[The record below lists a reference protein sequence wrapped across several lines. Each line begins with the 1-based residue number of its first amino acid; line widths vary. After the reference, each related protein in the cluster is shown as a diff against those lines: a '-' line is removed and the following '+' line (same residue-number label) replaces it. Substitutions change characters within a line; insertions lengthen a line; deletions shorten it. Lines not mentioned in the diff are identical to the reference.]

1 MVWDPAHYLKFGNE
15 RAQPAVDLL
24 ARVPLAEMARAYD
37 LGCGPGNSTAL
48 LALRWPNAVLTGV
61 DSDEAMLTRARASNG
76 ALSWQK
82 ADIAHWQPSQACDLI
97 FSNAALHWLDDHDI
111 LFPRLLCQLKAG
123 GVLAVQMPTNHSA
136 ASHRVMHDLAH
147 REEWAEALMPVLRE
161 DPVLRPR
168 DYYRLLAPHAQRVDI
183 WETTYLLRLT
193 GKDPVLSWIRS
204 TALRPLL
211 EALAPRQAAAFEA
224 AVAVKLREAYAPEK
238 DGTTLF
244 PFRRLFMIAVRRAK
258 DLSDPS

>member
-1 MVWDPAHYLKFGNE
+1 MSWDPVQYLKFGNE

-24 ARVPLAEMARAYD
+24 ARVPLLEAMQAYD

-48 LALRWPNAVLTGV
+48 LATRWPDADICGIDSDAAMLERAHASNPALRWEKG
-61 DSDEAMLTRARASNG
+61 
-76 ALSWQK
+76 
-82 ADIAHWQPSQACDLI
+82 DIASWHAPKPCDLV
-97 FSNAALHWLDDHDI
+97 FSNAVLHWLDDHEN
-111 LFPRLLCQLKAG
+111 LFPHLLKELVPG

-147 REEWAEALMPVLRE
+147 REDWSAALLPVLRE
-161 DPVLRPR
+161 DPVLRPM
-168 DYYRLLAPHAQRVDI
+168 DYYRLLAPYAQRVDI

-211 EALAPRQAAAFEA
+211 EALPPRQAAAFEA
-224 AVAVKLREAYAPEK
+224 AVAVKLREAYAPES

-244 PFRRLFMIAVRRAK
+244 PFRRLFIIAVRSGK
-258 DLSDPS
+258 E